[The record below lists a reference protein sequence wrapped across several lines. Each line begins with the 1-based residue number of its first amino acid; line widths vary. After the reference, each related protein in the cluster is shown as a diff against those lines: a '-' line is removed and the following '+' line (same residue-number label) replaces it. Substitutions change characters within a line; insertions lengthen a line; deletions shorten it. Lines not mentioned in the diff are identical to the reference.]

1 MNEKSGA
8 ERLPP
13 LDIGH
18 SVLDIE
24 CSEKEVDTQDRG
36 YLNQAR
42 EKKKLLQF
50 THEYHPPIIL
60 TVR

>member
-24 CSEKEVDTQDRG
+24 CSEKEGDTQDREH
-36 YLNQAR
+36 L
-42 EKKKLLQF
+42 
-50 THEYHPPIIL
+50 H
-60 TVR
+60 

>member
-36 YLNQAR
+36 YLNQAETLR
-42 EKKKLLQF
+42 PNEMHRSFGQGLMQG
-50 THEYHPPIIL
+50 
-60 TVR
+60 